1 LSLQTYG
8 RKTGQSTW
16 TIPAVSPDSGGDYIE
31 VTILRMITNG
41 KHMERYFHLDS
52 RKERSHPLCLLLPY
66 NYHAFPTQ
74 ELYLRPADM
83 VEVFHNLSWK
93 MVIVSKAFGWDY
105 FLIRL
110 VVSFSEFEASKPAP
124 LRRLKCLLLHKDSV
138 TS

>member
-1 LSLQTYG
+1 MVEVLTTDEPPYHSWRCAQ
-8 RKTGQSTW
+8 
-16 TIPAVSPDSGGDYIE
+16 IVSAMATATE
-31 VTILRMITNG
+31 
-41 KHMERYFHLDS
+41 
-52 RKERSHPLCLLLPY
+52 
-66 NYHAFPTQ
+66 
-74 ELYLRPADM
+74 PADV

-110 VVSFSEFEASKPAP
+110 VVSFSEFEASNPAP